1 MTENRSPIIIHYM
14 DTYEN
19 IIDYVNEKITK
30 ERRTVYVVDET
41 KKYLGCIGRTELEK
55 SLREERI
62 CINNNSIKVVHCKEE
77 KDIVKNIWRNNRKI
91 ANVPIIDT
99 NEYLL
104 YELQI
109 DASDIN
115 EYEISILR
123 SRGVLI
129 GEDVSIIN
137 SSIDYTWGFLI
148 SIGNNVTITNA
159 TIYAHDASMKRFTG
173 KTKLGKVI
181 IGNDVFIGYGSIIL
195 PDVSV
200 GNKVIIGAGTVVDK
214 DVPDNSVVVG
224 NPMRIVKSFD
234 EFMDKYKKQ
243 LEEHP
248 IYDVNPNDLTW
259 EEKVQMRQKMKEAVY
274 IN

>member
-1 MTENRSPIIIHYM
+1 MTKNCSPIVIHYM
-14 DTYEN
+14 ETYED
-19 IIDYVNEKITK
+19 IIDLVNEKITK
-30 ERRTVYVVDET
+30 ERRTVYVVDEAE
-41 KKYLGCIGRTELEK
+41 KYLGCTGRTELEK
-55 SLREERI
+55 SLREKRI
-62 CINNNSIKVVHCKEE
+62 CINNNSTKVVHCKEE

-91 ANVPIIDT
+91 VNVPIIDD
-99 NEYLL
+99 NEYFL

-109 DASDIN
+109 DAGDIN

-129 GEDVSIIN
+129 GEDVNIIN
-137 SSIDYTWGFLI
+137 SSLDYTWGFLI

-173 KTKLGKVI
+173 KTKLGKVV

-200 GNKVIIGAGTVVDK
+200 GSKVIIGAGTVVDK
-214 DVPDNSVVVG
+214 NVPDNSVVVG
-224 NPMRIVKSFD
+224 NPMRIIKSFD
-234 EFMDKYKKQ
+234 EFVDKYKKQ
-243 LEEHP
+243 LEEHR
-248 IYDVNPNDLTW
+248 IYDINPNDLTW